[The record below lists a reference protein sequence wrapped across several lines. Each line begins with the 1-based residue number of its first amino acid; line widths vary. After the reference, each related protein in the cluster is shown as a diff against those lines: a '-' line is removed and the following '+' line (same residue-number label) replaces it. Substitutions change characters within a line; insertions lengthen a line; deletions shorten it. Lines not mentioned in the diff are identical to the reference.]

1 MANKRKTPERK
12 RSSRARGGTKVRRK
26 RESLGEQLLREA
38 DEQAAD
44 FAAGFR
50 QFLKQLGIKGKPIG
64 AKKLR
69 ERLLRSGK
77 IDPAKN
83 EFSRAIIAAREE

>member
-1 MANKRKTPERK
+1 MATKRKTAERK
-12 RSSRARGGTKVRRK
+12 RPSRTRGATKVRRK
-26 RESLGEQLLREA
+26 RESLGEELLREA

-44 FAAGFR
+44 FANGFR

-69 ERLLRSGK
+69 ERILRSGK
-77 IDPAKN
+77 IDPSKN
-83 EFSRAIIAAREE
+83 EFSRAIIVAREE